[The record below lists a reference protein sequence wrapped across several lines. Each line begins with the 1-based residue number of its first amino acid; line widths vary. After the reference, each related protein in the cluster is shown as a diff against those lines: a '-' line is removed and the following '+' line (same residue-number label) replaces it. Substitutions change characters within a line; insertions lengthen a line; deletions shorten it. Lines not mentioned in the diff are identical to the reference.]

1 VLRACRETGGCVVAV
16 SDAAIV
22 EAVHSVAAEDGLFL
36 SPEGAATVAALP
48 LLRERGLLG
57 RDERI
62 VLFNTGAGL
71 KYPEVV
77 APDVPV
83 MDPGDE
89 L

>member
-1 VLRACRETGGCVVAV
+1 VAV
-16 SDAAIV
+16 SDAEISA
-22 EAVHSVAAEDGLFL
+22 AVQAVARSDGLFL

-48 LLRERGLLG
+48 RLLEQGALG

-62 VLFNTGAGL
+62 VLFNTGSGL

-77 APDVPV
+77 TLTVPV
-83 MDPGDE
+83 MNPDDA

>member
-1 VLRACRETGGCVVAV
+1 L
-16 SDAAIV
+16 SDAEIRT
-22 EAVHSVAAEDGLFL
+22 AVQAVARSDGLFL

-48 LLRERGLLG
+48 RLLEQGALG

-71 KYPEVV
+71 KCPEVV
-77 APDVPV
+77 NLAVPV
-83 MDPGDE
+83 MNPDAE